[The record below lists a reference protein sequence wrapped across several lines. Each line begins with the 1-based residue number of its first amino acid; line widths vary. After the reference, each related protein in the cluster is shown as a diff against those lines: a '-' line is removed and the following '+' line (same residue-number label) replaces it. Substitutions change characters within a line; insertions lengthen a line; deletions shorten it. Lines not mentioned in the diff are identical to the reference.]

1 MQAPSSRCPPGVHCL
16 SLQAASLPCLTC
28 APAQVLAPLAEVL
41 SGARSL
47 PSWYIRAG
55 GGKATQRADRAAAG
69 LSRPQPAH
77 AALTLRAW
85 ALRVVGQA
93 PRGPRWTTVSLLC
106 FFLRATGAALS
117 AHHARSRPTTA
128 EACPLVVHAA
138 SSTPLPRAP
147 AGLLQRCR
155 PGAAC
160 CWAPALRSLALL
172 LLVGKVSVG
181 PVGLELDL
189 WWAEYELWP
198 ARAQRRP
205 DSCKRRRLAAHQVC
219 TACLFR
225 LPRFLASLVLQ
236 PRYWLRWLRSCQA
249 LAACHLGIYVQ
260 AAERPR
266 NAQTGP
272 RQDFPGH
279 NLRTRRS
286 RCAHGPCASLAR
298 RPGGPGGQ
306 RCHSSAS
313 FCAPPALRS
322 APTTPAPGRRL
333 QKLAPCC
340 SRRQQHAPAPG
351 PGWPAA
357 ALPPWGC
364 LLLGAGPA
372 LARAAPAGGQ
382 SQCGPCRART

>member
-1 MQAPSSRCPPGVHCL
+1 MSLLCFFLRATGAALSAHHARSRPTTAEACTLVVHAASSTPLPRAPAGLLQRCRPGAACCWAPALRSRALLLLMGIVSVGAVGLELDLWWAEYELWPAQAQRRPDSCKRSRLAAHQVCNCL

-69 LSRPQPAH
+69 LSRPEPTH

-106 FFLRATGAALS
+106 FLLRATGAAFS
-117 AHHARSRPTTA
+117 AHHARSRATTA

-160 CWAPALRSLALL
+160 CWALALRS
-172 LLVGKVSVG
+172 
-181 PVGLELDL
+181 
-189 WWAEYELWP
+189 
-198 ARAQRRP
+198 
-205 DSCKRRRLAAHQVC
+205 
-219 TACLFR
+219 
-225 LPRFLASLVLQ
+225 
-236 PRYWLRWLRSCQA
+236 
-249 LAACHLGIYVQ
+249 
-260 AAERPR
+260 
-266 NAQTGP
+266 
-272 RQDFPGH
+272 
-279 NLRTRRS
+279 
-286 RCAHGPCASLAR
+286 
-298 RPGGPGGQ
+298 
-306 RCHSSAS
+306 
-313 FCAPPALRS
+313 
-322 APTTPAPGRRL
+322 
-333 QKLAPCC
+333 
-340 SRRQQHAPAPG
+340 
-351 PGWPAA
+351 
-357 ALPPWGC
+357 
-364 LLLGAGPA
+364 
-372 LARAAPAGGQ
+372 RAAPADGH